1 MLHRVEVEVKV
12 EVGHRRSTVSSSMA
26 NNPELCPN
34 QMTLA
39 TPVSIRFANVMSVH
53 LKYVYVRKGSTAQL

>member
-1 MLHRVEVEVKV
+1 MLYRVEVEVKV

-39 TPVSIRFANVMSVH
+39 THVSIRFANEMSIH
-53 LKYVYVRKGSTAQL
+53 LKYM